1 MDAVLRS
8 HFPSFLRKVFSTLSP
23 GQTFESGWAVEAMA
37 YQIERLLSGD
47 ERRLIVNLPP
57 RSLKSIAFSVALP
70 AFALG
75 LDPRLRI
82 ICVSYS
88 IELAKKLANDFRAVV
103 ESDWYRRI
111 FPGTRIG
118 RFKNTET
125 EIEFTERGYR
135 LAVSVQGTLTGRGG
149 DLIIID
155 DPIKPTDALSE
166 PTRNSVNQWYLNTLL
181 SRLDNKATGRIV
193 IVMQRVHVEDLTG
206 FVLDGPEELTVLKL
220 PAIGL
225 VRESIPI
232 GPERFH
238 ERLPGEVLWPGRE
251 PRSVLDRYRLQL
263 GFDVFSA
270 QYQQEPMPPEGA
282 MIKRQ
287 WVQRYDT
294 PPARTA
300 GSRVIQ
306 SWDTAS
312 KGGPENDWS
321 VCTTWLFQDRLY
333 YLLHVERGRYDYPE
347 LKKRAQALAQQY
359 NPTKLLI
366 EDTGTGSAL
375 VQELRLELSAIAV
388 KPTADKI
395 ARMSAEFG
403 EVRSGA
409 RLLSET
415 RPLARRLGGRAVL
428 LPGLAARRS
437 GRFHLAGAG
446 AGERRHLH
454 GRLPVSSVVRPGT
467 ASRCPLRTLYSRG
480 RRFDSGWLHQPAGA
494 KIQRFA
500 AVVTAPETSGNAAP
514 RLWFPDLD
522 DGRVAVLPDITST
535 AHDRWRAMA

>member
-1 MDAVLRS
+1 M
-8 HFPSFLRKVFSTLSP
+8 
-23 GQTFESGWAVEAMA
+23 
-37 YQIERLLSGD
+37 
-47 ERRLIVNLPP
+47 
-57 RSLKSIAFSVALP
+57 
-70 AFALG
+70 
-75 LDPRLRI
+75 
-82 ICVSYS
+82 SYS
-88 IELAKKLANDFRAVV
+88 IELAKKLANDFRAIV

-206 FVLDGPEELTVLKL
+206 FVLDGPEESTVLKL

-251 PRSVLDRYRLQL
+251 PRSVLERYRLQL
-263 GFDVFSA
+263 GSDVFSA

-321 VCTTWLFQDRLY
+321 VCTTWRFQDGLH

-395 ARMSAEFG
+395 ARMSAESAKFEAG
-403 EVRSGA
+403 LVYFPKHA
-409 RLLSET
+409 
-415 RPLARRLGGRAVL
+415 PWLADLEAEL
-428 LPGLAARRS
+428 FSFPGSRHDDQVDSISQALAQANVGIS
-437 GRFHLAGAG
+437 MVDYL
-446 AGERRHLH
+446 
-454 GRLPVSSVVRPGT
+454 
-467 ASRCPLRTLYSRG
+467 
-480 RRFDSGWLHQPAGA
+480 
-494 KIQRFA
+494 
-500 AVVTAPETSGNAAP
+500 
-514 RLWFPDLD
+514 
-522 DGRVAVLPDITST
+522 
-535 AHDRWRAMA
+535 

>member
-1 MDAVLRS
+1 MSSRIISPELEGQVLDAVLRS

-88 IELAKKLANDFRAVV
+88 IELAKKLANDFRAIV

-206 FVLDGPEELTVLKL
+206 FVLDGPEESTVLKL

-263 GFDVFSA
+263 GSDVFSA

-395 ARMSAEFG
+395 ARMSAESAKFEAG
-403 EVRSGA
+403 LVYFPKHA
-409 RLLSET
+409 
-415 RPLARRLGGRAVL
+415 PWLADLEAEL
-428 LPGLAARRS
+428 FSFPGSRHDDQVDSISQALAQANVGIS
-437 GRFHLAGAG
+437 MVDYL
-446 AGERRHLH
+446 
-454 GRLPVSSVVRPGT
+454 
-467 ASRCPLRTLYSRG
+467 
-480 RRFDSGWLHQPAGA
+480 
-494 KIQRFA
+494 
-500 AVVTAPETSGNAAP
+500 
-514 RLWFPDLD
+514 
-522 DGRVAVLPDITST
+522 
-535 AHDRWRAMA
+535 

>member
-1 MDAVLRS
+1 MSSRIISPQLEGQVLDAVLRS

-88 IELAKKLANDFRAVV
+88 IELAKKLANDFRAIV
-103 ESDWYRRI
+103 ESEWYRRI

-206 FVLDGPEELTVLKL
+206 FVLDGPEDGTVLKL
-220 PAIGL
+220 PAIGI

-251 PRSVLDRYRLQL
+251 PRSVLERYRLQL
-263 GFDVFSA
+263 GSDVFSA

-300 GSRVIQ
+300 GSRMI
-306 SWDTAS
+306 
-312 KGGPENDWS
+312 
-321 VCTTWLFQDRLY
+321 
-333 YLLHVERGRYDYPE
+333 
-347 LKKRAQALAQQY
+347 
-359 NPTKLLI
+359 
-366 EDTGTGSAL
+366 
-375 VQELRLELSAIAV
+375 
-388 KPTADKI
+388 
-395 ARMSAEFG
+395 
-403 EVRSGA
+403 
-409 RLLSET
+409 
-415 RPLARRLGGRAVL
+415 
-428 LPGLAARRS
+428 
-437 GRFHLAGAG
+437 
-446 AGERRHLH
+446 
-454 GRLPVSSVVRPGT
+454 
-467 ASRCPLRTLYSRG
+467 
-480 RRFDSGWLHQPAGA
+480 
-494 KIQRFA
+494 
-500 AVVTAPETSGNAAP
+500 
-514 RLWFPDLD
+514 
-522 DGRVAVLPDITST
+522 
-535 AHDRWRAMA
+535 